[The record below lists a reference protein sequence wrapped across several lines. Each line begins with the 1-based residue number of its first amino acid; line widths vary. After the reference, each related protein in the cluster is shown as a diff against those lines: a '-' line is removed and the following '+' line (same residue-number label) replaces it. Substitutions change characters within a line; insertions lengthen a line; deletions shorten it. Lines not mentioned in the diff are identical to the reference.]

1 RKVERVGSKDDRLTP
16 LTLLPPLGR
25 QESGWILHELQR
37 QRLHPGHP
45 VGLDPVPKPV
55 ALRRERDDGKQRQ
68 QDRKNDRPRGGG
80 AKVQIAAIRS
90 AVTGRGVRR
99 TTRWQWWGSVYEVF
113 TIPKE
118 LRDGVELM
126 DDRLELTGQGGVSV
140 EERRSRATITFWGRT
155 ADGVGIEGTIH
166 CQGFNP

>member
-1 RKVERVGSKDDRLTP
+1 
-16 LTLLPPLGR
+16 
-25 QESGWILHELQR
+25 
-37 QRLHPGHP
+37 
-45 VGLDPVPKPV
+45 
-55 ALRRERDDGKQRQ
+55 
-68 QDRKNDRPRGGG
+68 
-80 AKVQIAAIRS
+80 
-90 AVTGRGVRR
+90 
-99 TTRWQWWGSVYEVF
+99 VYEVF